1 MSEMDKFDVEKKAD
15 TVTLALNVNEVNVVL
30 GALSE
35 LPHRV
40 ADPVMRSIFAQAQQQ
55 MQPPPAA

>member
-1 MSEMDKFDVEKKAD
+1 MNPELDKLAEKPDSIKLE
-15 TVTLALNVNEVNVVL
+15 VTLQEVNTIL

-40 ADPVMRSIFAQAQQQ
+40 ADPVIRKVFTQAQEQ
-55 MQPPPAA
+55 AGK